1 MSFRRWAQLG
11 RKAIAHLAAAS
22 AVAMI
27 ALAGSTAHAQ
37 SAVFTMSQ
45 VIDRAE
51 IEDMLYRYYAHID
64 TEAYDFANYYVPDGV
79 LNVNGIVTRG
89 ATQIDDLYRR
99 TWNQGPKPKH
109 RTGIIH
115 FLVFNPRIVVNG
127 DTATADFIYTLVKNG
142 NVQAKPVVIEQG
154 HEHDDLVKQGDR
166 WYLKLRVVTSDSG
179 LAGIFVAPYYKQLH
193 DKGQ

>member
-1 MSFRRWAQLG
+1 MSFRRFAQHSH
-11 RKAIAHLAAAS
+11 KAIACLAVAS
-22 AVAMI
+22 AVAVI
-27 ALAGSTAHAQ
+27 AAAGPTAHAQ
-37 SAVFTMSQ
+37 SAVLGASQ

-64 TEAYDFANYYVPDGV
+64 TEKTDFANYYVPDGV

-89 ATQIDDLYRR
+89 PKQIDNLYTR
-99 TWNQGPKPKH
+99 TWGPAPKH
-109 RTGIIH
+109 SGIIH

-142 NVQAKPVVIEQG
+142 NVQAKPSVIEQG

-179 LAGIFVAPYYKQLH
+179 LAGIFVKPYYEQLH
-193 DKGQ
+193 SKSQ

>member
-1 MSFRRWAQLG
+1 MSFRRLARRG
-11 RKAIAHLAAAS
+11 RKAIAYVAAAS

-27 ALAGSTAHAQ
+27 ATAGSTAHAQ
-37 SAVFTMSQ
+37 SAVLTASQ

-64 TEAYDFANYYVPDGV
+64 TERSDFANYYVPDGV
-79 LNVNGIVTRG
+79 LNVNGIVSRG
-89 ATQIDDLYRR
+89 SKEIDNLYVK
-99 TWNQGPKPKH
+99 TWGPAPKH
-109 RTGIIH
+109 SGIIH

-127 DTATADFIYTLVKNG
+127 DSATADFIYTLVKNG

-179 LAGIFVAPYYKQLH
+179 LAGIFVKPYYEQLH
-193 DKGQ
+193 SKGQ